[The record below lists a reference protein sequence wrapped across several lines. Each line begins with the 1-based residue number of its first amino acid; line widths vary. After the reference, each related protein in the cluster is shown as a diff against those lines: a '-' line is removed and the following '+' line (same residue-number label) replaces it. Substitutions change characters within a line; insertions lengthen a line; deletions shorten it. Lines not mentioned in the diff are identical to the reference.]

1 MKSLFRKAL
10 RPQQRTEPKF
20 KPLLERSKV
29 DWQRYATTLPPG
41 IEDPIAFFLEHFYD
55 YPVVEPEWF
64 DSAYYLETN
73 PDVEMD
79 GANPLV
85 HFLLYGKKEGRP
97 AWPSPTL
104 EPVAPAKAEQS
115 PKPEAAVPPKPVAK
129 PAQVQPAKPA
139 QAQQEQPQQEP
150 RKPEPEPPKPAEPP
164 AEPAPAPPPVDA
176 ASGFNSV
183 LKNRLREL
191 LTSEKVPAAAAKGER
206 LGPWLDELIQISEH
220 GNAKIEGFFDQK
232 FYESIYPDIRNAPIN
247 AFHHFIMHGFKEGR
261 AGCLD
266 IQELLTQ
273 GGVAKQEGL
282 ETLLVVSHE
291 ASATGA
297 PIVALEVA
305 RRFAGRFNVI
315 TAVLRGGELRERFIE
330 VGTLHLD
337 APAHNGI
344 AALELSLKYLMDH
357 HDLKTVLLNSVES
370 INMADAAAN
379 LGLPTLSLLHE
390 FAEYT
395 RPVGK
400 IGRMLL
406 TSDVI
411 IYPAES
417 LARSGIH
424 ELKTKA
430 GIKHELNN
438 IRIQPQGY
446 LGFQAHVDKDWSL
459 RKLLGLDE
467 KAIVIAGAGHVQ
479 PRKGV
484 DWFLETCYHLYC
496 TLQMK
501 GDSRAEHLQFVWLGN
516 GYSEDDVLVSVWLD
530 AFIQRVGISE
540 RVHFPGAVHDVAAAL
555 RDVDIYLLTSR
566 LDPFPNVAIDALN
579 ADCGL
584 GVFEEGSGVADF
596 VKEHAARAV
605 IGKYGNPHHLAQL
618 LSENLGTLMTRD
630 GKNIELC
637 HQQLDFDRYIDALQ
651 DALVEAN
658 QRSSEVHKVAETERF
673 KLKFDPTFYGL
684 NFSTDGDK
692 ATHFLSL
699 LRKGVALSKPFP
711 GCDIQR
717 ALDAYH
723 QQPTRFEALVESVM
737 GSEDPAMP
745 VHRVTGAG
753 TDDAPDTIALQ
764 FHVYFADLIP
774 DYCAYF
780 KNLADQNVDLFVS
793 HIPDLTPEQLE
804 LLQSSITG
812 TVYTQKVANCGR
824 DVYPFHRLFVE
835 KIYGH
840 YEVVG
845 HFHTKKSTDNADG
858 VGDRWR
864 RYLLTNLMGSRSAA
878 NEVMGQFADKRVG
891 LVFAED
897 SHMVDEADNGKWIE
911 ELLEPLGYSRWPAYR
926 CFPLGTMFWAR
937 AEALRDLTRW
947 DPETF
952 KLPEPV
958 PYDGSVLH
966 AFERVIPQ
974 LVQETGYRAQR
985 VYTSNTHW

>member
-1 MKSLFRKAL
+1 MKSLFKRVLK
-10 RPQQRTEPKF
+10 PQPSTESKF
-20 KPLLERSKV
+20 KRLLANSKV
-29 DWQRYATTLPPG
+29 DWQRYAAQLPPG
-41 IEDPIAFFLEHFYD
+41 VEDPIDFFLEHYYD

-85 HFLLYGKKEGRP
+85 HYLLYGRREGRL
-97 AWPSPTL
+97 AWPSPPIKPEPQVPAAAANQPL
-104 EPVAPAKAEQS
+104 KPEEAPPAAKQVIKPAEPVQ
-115 PKPEAAVPPKPVAK
+115 
-129 PAQVQPAKPA
+129 
-139 QAQQEQPQQEP
+139 
-150 RKPEPEPPKPAEPP
+150 PEPEPEP
-164 AEPAPAPPPVDA
+164 EPEPAPPPPTDA
-176 ASGFNSV
+176 ANGFNAV
-183 LKNRLREL
+183 LKNRLQEL
-191 LTSEKVPAAAAKGER
+191 LQSEGVPAAVSKGAA
-206 LGPWLDELIQISEH
+206 LSPWLDELLQASEQ
-220 GNAKIEGFFDQK
+220 GSAKIEGFFDQK

-266 IQELLTQ
+266 IQALLTT
-273 GGVAKQEGL
+273 GGVEKQPGL
-282 ETLLVVSHE
+282 ETLMVVSHE

-344 AALELSLKYLMDH
+344 AALELSLKYLVDH
-357 HDLKTVLLNSVES
+357 HDLKVVLLNSVES

-395 RPVGK
+395 RPAGK

-406 TSDVI
+406 TSDLI

-417 LARSGIH
+417 LARSGLH

-430 GIKHELNN
+430 GVKHKLNN

-446 LGFQAHVDKDWSL
+446 LGFQARVDKDWSL
-459 RKLLGLDE
+459 RKTLKLDDD
-467 KAIVIAGAGHVQ
+467 AIIIAGAGHVQ

-496 TLQMK
+496 TLEKM
-501 GDSRAEHLQFVWLGN
+501 GDSRAQKLQFVWLGN
-516 GYSEDDVLVSVWLD
+516 GYHADDVLVSVWLD
-530 AFIQRVGISE
+530 AFIQRVGMGE

-584 GVFEEGSGVADF
+584 GVFEEASGVADF

-605 IGKYGNPHHLAQL
+605 IGTYGNPHHLAQL
-618 LSENLGTLMTRD
+618 LSENLNELISRD
-630 GKNIELC
+630 GKNTEIC

-651 DALVEAN
+651 ESLIEAN
-658 QRSSEVHKVAETERF
+658 QRSAEVKKVAESQQF
-673 KLKFDPTFYGL
+673 KQKFDPAFYGL
-684 NFSTDGDK
+684 SFSTEGDQ

-711 GCDIQR
+711 GSDIQSV
-717 ALDAYH
+717 LEEYQKH
-723 QQPTRFEALVESVM
+723 NTSFEALVEQVLSTEDDSV
-737 GSEDPAMP
+737 P
-745 VHRVTGAG
+745 VHRVTGEG
-753 TDDAPDTIALQ
+753 VDYAPDTIALQ
-764 FHVYFADLIP
+764 FHIYFADLIP
-774 DYCAYF
+774 DYCEYF
-780 KNLADQNVDLFVS
+780 KTLADQNVDMFVS
-793 HIPDLTPEQLE
+793 HIPELTPADLE
-804 LLQSSITG
+804 MLQDSITG
-812 TVYTQKVANCGR
+812 TVYTQKVDNCGR
-824 DVYPFHRLFVE
+824 DVYPFHRFFVE

-858 VGDRWR
+858 IGDRWR
-864 RYLLTNLMGSRSAA
+864 RYLLTNLMGSRAA
-878 NEVMGQFADKRVG
+878 TNEVMGQFADERVG

-897 SHMVDEADNGKWIE
+897 SHMVDEADNGPWIE
-911 ELLEPLGYSRWPAYR
+911 QALQPLGYQRWPVYR
-926 CFPLGTMFWAR
+926 SFPLGTMFWAR
-937 AEALRDLTRW
+937 TEALRDLTRW
-947 DPETF
+947 DPDIF

-958 PYDGSVLH
+958 PYDGSILH

-974 LVQETGYRAQR
+974 LVQETGFRAQR